1 MDPRIE
7 TLLAAWFSPPPDGPD
22 GPDGPDAFERLLSR
36 WFVADA
42 ENDRELERRFG
53 DLAASAARGE
63 LDAWRASA
71 RGRLALILL
80 LDQLPRQLHRGT
92 AAAFAQDAKALEL
105 TLTGIERG
113 MDRELAP
120 FERAFFYMPMQ
131 HAESLPIQDLGTSK
145 FESLR
150 AEAKTAPNLAKALGG
165 FANAAREHR
174 EIVARFGRFPH
185 RNRSLGRETTPEEAE
200 YLAAGAPN
208 FGQQETVSQEESNA
222 KSQR

>member
-7 TLLAAWFSPPPDGPD
+7 TLLAAWFGAPPDGPE
-22 GPDGPDAFERLLSR
+22 AIERLVSR
-36 WFVADA
+36 WFVADP
-42 ENDRELERRFG
+42 ENDSELERRFG

-63 LDAWRASA
+63 LDAWRSTP

-80 LDQLPRQLHRGT
+80 FDQLPRQLHRGT

-105 TLTGIERG
+105 TLTGIERR

-120 FERAFFYMPMQ
+120 FERAFFYMPLQ
-131 HAESLPIQDLGTSK
+131 HAESLPIHDLGTGK
-145 FESLR
+145 FEALA
-150 AEAKTAPNLAKALGG
+150 AETRTLPNIGKALDGFAKA
-165 FANAAREHR
+165 AHEHR

-185 RNRSLGRETTPEEAE
+185 RNRTLGRESTPEEAE

-208 FGQQETVSQEESNA
+208 FGQQGTSSQEESNA
-222 KSQR
+222 KSER